1 MYPFLLVVNLLVI
14 QGREFTNRSE
24 MKKLLVRA
32 KRQHQNSFVNL
43 DRHLL
48 ALKGKLFVVIFEKSR
63 NITNQNK
70 YYIALQRR
78 KYLSLSDQIGK
89 SLTNSSPQ
97 ASSITKCAGQRTCYQ
112 PAPSYVRNRQRFHP
126 SFFWWNVK
134 DWQKNIPNF
143 VLLSLYIY
151 KYT

>member
-1 MYPFLLVVNLLVI
+1 MYPFLLVVNLLEI

-70 YYIALQRR
+70 YYIAL
-78 KYLSLSDQIGK
+78 
-89 SLTNSSPQ
+89 
-97 ASSITKCAGQRTCYQ
+97 
-112 PAPSYVRNRQRFHP
+112 
-126 SFFWWNVK
+126 
-134 DWQKNIPNF
+134 
-143 VLLSLYIY
+143 
-151 KYT
+151 